1 MQRWE
6 LWQGESGHSFFP
18 VANRQARQM
27 ALASGYTLTWHC
39 QAEGTN
45 PAMRK
50 LYEHLGWGEY
60 RPMLDDDGFP
70 YAADEDDGL
79 DLGPDV

>member
-39 QAEGTN
+39 QAGGTN
-45 PAMRK
+45 PPMRK
-50 LYEHLGWGEY
+50 LYEHLGWGE
-60 RPMLDDDGFP
+60 
-70 YAADEDDGL
+70 
-79 DLGPDV
+79 